1 MFHNMSRY
9 CFSPI
14 LLVSVLIS
22 SRILSQETEYSV
34 LISHSLMGEIALI
47 SETTVVES
55 PFFDCSQSEVEK
67 RYCVDE
73 LTYYQ
78 RPFFGELQLMDSK
91 NIYMLQTAFDLIAW
105 SQLQL
110 NLRKDLMQIA
120 EVSVSGDSF
129 DVQAQLSKA
138 KTQEERN
145 LVDKNL
151 VIFLNKY
158 RTHSQTQRWLPASQY
173 HLQQPS
179 VLAEISHDS
188 EWITM
193 VITRFLAPTK
203 NEK

>member
-1 MFHNMSRY
+1 MRRYLSSLPLSIFVIASLLMSGVVIAQ
-9 CFSPI
+9 SWSIVGQITQADLP
-14 LLVSVLIS
+14 LS
-22 SRILSQETEYSV
+22 S
-34 LISHSLMGEIALI
+34 A
-47 SETTVVES
+47 
-55 PFFDCSQSEVEK
+55 EVEQESGSY
-67 RYCVDE
+67 RCEQQQDGEAVYCYDA
-73 LTYYQ
+73 LNYYQ
-78 RPFFGELQLMDSK
+78 QTFIGEVTVETNFVTMKLMTPFNMAD
-91 NIYMLQTAFDLIAW
+91 W

-120 EVSVSGDSF
+120 EVSASGDSF

-138 KTQEERN
+138 QTQEERN

-188 EWITM
+188 EWITL
-193 VITRFLAPTK
+193 VITRFLPPTK

>member
-1 MFHNMSRY
+1 MRRYLSSLPLSIFAIVSLLMSGVVIAQ
-9 CFSPI
+9 SW
-14 LLVSVLIS
+14 SVVGQITQADFPLS
-22 SRILSQETEYSV
+22 S
-34 LISHSLMGEIALI
+34 A
-47 SETTVVES
+47 
-55 PFFDCSQSEVEK
+55 EVEQESGSY
-67 RYCVDE
+67 RCEQQDGEAVYCYDA
-73 LTYYQ
+73 LNYYQ
-78 RPFFGELQLMDSK
+78 QTFIGEVTVETNFVTMKLMTPFNMAD
-91 NIYMLQTAFDLIAW
+91 W

-193 VITRFLAPTK
+193 VITRFLPPKK

>member
-1 MFHNMSRY
+1 MRRYLSLLPLSIFAIASLLMSGVVIAQ
-9 CFSPI
+9 SW
-14 LLVSVLIS
+14 SVVGQITQADLPLS
-22 SRILSQETEYSV
+22 S
-34 LISHSLMGEIALI
+34 A
-47 SETTVVES
+47 
-55 PFFDCSQSEVEK
+55 EVEQESGSY
-67 RYCVDE
+67 RCEQQNGETVYCYDA
-73 LTYYQ
+73 LNYYQ
-78 RPFFGELQLMDSK
+78 QTFIGEVTVETNFVTMKLMTPFNMAD
-91 NIYMLQTAFDLIAW
+91 W

-120 EVSVSGDSF
+120 KVSVSGDSF

-188 EWITM
+188 EWITL
-193 VITRFLAPTK
+193 VITRFLPPTK

>member
-1 MFHNMSRY
+1 MRRYLSLLPLSIFAIASLLMSGVVIAQ
-9 CFSPI
+9 SW
-14 LLVSVLIS
+14 SVVGQITQADLPLS
-22 SRILSQETEYSV
+22 S
-34 LISHSLMGEIALI
+34 A
-47 SETTVVES
+47 
-55 PFFDCSQSEVEK
+55 EVEQESGSC
-67 RYCVDE
+67 RCEQQNGETVYCYDA
-73 LTYYQ
+73 LNYYQ
-78 RPFFGELQLMDSK
+78 QTFIGEVTVETNFVTMKLMTPFNMAD
-91 NIYMLQTAFDLIAW
+91 W

>member
-1 MFHNMSRY
+1 MIAQSW
-9 CFSPI
+9 
-14 LLVSVLIS
+14 SVVGQITQAALPLS
-22 SRILSQETEYSV
+22 S
-34 LISHSLMGEIALI
+34 A
-47 SETTVVES
+47 
-55 PFFDCSQSEVEK
+55 EVEQESDSY
-67 RYCVDE
+67 RCEHQDGEAVYCYDV
-73 LTYYQ
+73 LNYYQ
-78 RPFFGELQLMDSK
+78 QTFIGEVTFETNFVTMKLMTPFNMAD
-91 NIYMLQTAFDLIAW
+91 W

-120 EVSVSGDSF
+120 EVSASDDSF
-129 DVQAQLSKA
+129 DVQAQLTKA
-138 KTQEERN
+138 KTQKERN

-188 EWITM
+188 EWITL
-193 VITRFLAPTK
+193 VITRFLPPKK

>member
-1 MFHNMSRY
+1 MRRY
-9 CFSPI
+9 LSSLPLSIFVIAS
-14 LLVSVLIS
+14 LLIS
-22 SRILSQETEYSV
+22 GVVIAQSWSVVGQITQADLPLSS
-34 LISHSLMGEIALI
+34 A
-47 SETTVVES
+47 
-55 PFFDCSQSEVEK
+55 EVEQESGSY
-67 RYCVDE
+67 RCEQQNGETVYCYDA
-73 LTYYQ
+73 LNYYQ
-78 RPFFGELQLMDSK
+78 QTFIGEVTVETNFVTMKLMTPFNMAD
-91 NIYMLQTAFDLIAW
+91 W

-188 EWITM
+188 EWITL
-193 VITRFLAPTK
+193 VITRFLPPTK

>member
-1 MFHNMSRY
+1 MRRYLSSLPLSIFAIASLLMSGVVIAQ
-9 CFSPI
+9 SW
-14 LLVSVLIS
+14 SVVGQITQADLPLS
-22 SRILSQETEYSV
+22 S
-34 LISHSLMGEIALI
+34 A
-47 SETTVVES
+47 
-55 PFFDCSQSEVEK
+55 EVEQESGSY
-67 RYCVDE
+67 RCEQQDGEAVYCYDA
-73 LTYYQ
+73 LNYYQ
-78 RPFFGELQLMDSK
+78 QTFIGEVTVETNFVTMKLMTPFNMAD
-91 NIYMLQTAFDLIAW
+91 W

-120 EVSVSGDSF
+120 EVSASGDSF

-188 EWITM
+188 EWITL
-193 VITRFLAPTK
+193 VITRFLTPTK